1 MILLFDNLYNL
12 VKDDL
17 NQRLF
22 DPKNLELLKQLMKTL
37 VGMTVHLQVNS
48 DSQYYRINE
57 SVMCVKSATFIG
69 GKISI
74 KTTTQNIDFHAVGI
88 IVTAQPN
95 HIMITAPN
103 SKEVG
108 SMLIII
114 ITRDENPATWG
125 DIVFCYV
132 KNALPVAKSPTAV
145 QTVVNGSA
153 PIAKLT

>member
-1 MILLFDNLYNL
+1 MLFDNLYNL

-48 DSQYYRINE
+48 ASQYYRIHE
-57 SVMCVKSATFIG
+57 SVMCVKSATFVG

-74 KTTTQNIDFHAVGI
+74 RTTTQNIGFQAVGI
-88 IVTAQPN
+88 IITAQPDQ
-95 HIMITAPN
+95 IMITAPN
-103 SKEVG
+103 SEEVG

-114 ITRDENPATWG
+114 ITREENRESILKQEEIFT
-125 DIVFCYV
+125 
-132 KNALPVAKSPTAV
+132 
-145 QTVVNGSA
+145 
-153 PIAKLT
+153 